1 MCRIN
6 KYRLCLQIKLFFL
19 RAKMSSVSVCVIL
32 SVVGVE
38 GFMQWVSPAEQ
49 RI

>member
-6 KYRLCLQIKLFFL
+6 KYRLCLQIKLFL

-32 SVVGVE
+32 SVLGVE